1 MERLSGL
8 DASFLYF
15 ETPSTH
21 LHVGGIMVFD
31 PSTSSSGDGSFEWVC
46 DQVNRRLVPHKEFR
60 RRPVRVPFN
69 LHHPVWIEDPHFD
82 LRRHV
87 KRIGAP
93 SPGGMEELAELA
105 GEILSIPLDRN
116 KPLWEM
122 WVVDGLEN
130 GYVAL
135 IAKMHHATI
144 DGVTGANLMV
154 HLFDLEPETEA
165 PPVPELPEGEHVP
178 SDFELVG
185 YAVRSRLR
193 RPLQFVRAVRD
204 TGEAVVN
211 VARRRRGGG
220 GGMPTPFTAP
230 RTSFNG
236 AITPRRSV
244 GFSSIPLDEV
254 KKVKD
259 LLGCTVNDIVLAVCG
274 GALRRYLEERGEVVD
289 KPLIAA
295 CPVSMHGVGDDGEG
309 VNQVSAMFAS
319 LATDIDDPVER
330 VREINKVSRAAKEE
344 HQAIGAS
351 FLRNWAE
358 FSGPNLG
365 YAFRLY
371 SRMKLAERHAP
382 IHNLVISNVP
392 GPPFPLYFGGAKLVA
407 LSPLGP
413 IFEGAGLNV
422 TVLSYLDSV
431 GFGLHACPDVIPDV
445 WEMAG
450 LIPQAFE
457 ELQKAAAAD
466 SGAVP
471 ADDGENSEAAVE
483 GVAEVTE

>member
-1 MERLSGL
+1 MERLTGL

-21 LHVGGIMVFD
+21 LHVGGIMVLD
-31 PSTSSSGDGSFEWVC
+31 PSTSKSEYSFEWVC
-46 DQVNRRLVPHKEFR
+46 DQVNRRLVPHEEFR

-93 SPGGMEELAELA
+93 APGGMEELAELA
-105 GEILSIPLDRN
+105 GEILSIPLDRT

-122 WVVDGLEN
+122 WVVEGLEN
-130 GYVAL
+130 GHVGL

-154 HLFDLEPETEA
+154 HLFDLEADAEE
-165 PPVPELPEGEHVP
+165 PPLPELPEGEHIP
-178 SDFELVG
+178 SDLELVG
-185 YAVRSRLR
+185 YAVRSRAL
-193 RPLQFVRAVRD
+193 RPLQLVRALRD

-211 VARRRRGGG
+211 VARRRRSGG

-244 GFSSIPLDEV
+244 GFSSIALEDV
-254 KKVKD
+254 KQVKD
-259 LLGCTVNDIVLAVCG
+259 ALGCTVNDIVLAVCG
-274 GALRRYLEERGEVVD
+274 GALRRYLEARGETLD
-289 KPLIAA
+289 KPLLAA
-295 CPVSMHGVGDDGEG
+295 CPVSMHGGDSPTG

-344 HQAIGAS
+344 HSAIGAT
-351 FLRNWAE
+351 FLQNWAE

-413 IFEGAGLNV
+413 IFEGAGLNI
-422 TVLSYLDSV
+422 TVLSYLDSI

-445 WEMAG
+445 WEMAA
-450 LIPQAFE
+450 LIPDAFE
-457 ELQKAAAAD
+457 ELAKAASTAT
-466 SGAVP
+466 
-471 ADDGENSEAAVE
+471 GEAPSS
-483 GVAEVTE
+483 